1 MIITLIVI
9 LYLGYQTYK
18 GYQLGFAQRVINMI
32 FGAIVFAAAILGQNS
47 LGNWFYQQFSGNLV
61 PTTGNVSLEL
71 IGYRFLAF
79 FVIWIIG
86 KMILKIFKGWL
97 PKRDRTNKGLSNLL
111 DNVLGAI
118 VSFIAAYF
126 LVYVALSMCQAFQ
139 NPWFIQ
145 QTVDSPILRVI
156 IYNTPG
162 LSNGVFKTIF
172 GISRTVG

>member
-1 MIITLIVI
+1 MIVTLIVI

-47 LGNWFYQQFSGNLV
+47 LGNWFYQQFSGKVV
-61 PTTGNVSLEL
+61 PTTGNISLEI

-79 FVIWIIG
+79 FVIWFIG
-86 KMILKIFKGWL
+86 KMILKICKGWL
-97 PKRDRTNKGLSNLL
+97 PKRDRTKKGIGNLL

-118 VSFIAAYF
+118 VSFIAPKTLSNRLPIPF
-126 LVYVALSMCQAFQ
+126 LVRSRLGSQPLQIFK
-139 NPWFIQ
+139 I
-145 QTVDSPILRVI
+145 ILRVI

>member
-1 MIITLIVI
+1 MIVTLIVI

-47 LGNWFYQQFSGNLV
+47 LGNWFYQQFSGKVV
-61 PTTGNVSLEL
+61 PTTGNISLEI

-79 FVIWIIG
+79 FVIWFIG
-86 KMILKIFKGWL
+86 KMILKICKGWL
-97 PKRDRTNKGLSNLL
+97 PKRDRTKKGIGNLL

-126 LVYVALSMCQAFQ
+126 LVYVALS
-139 NPWFIQ
+139 
-145 QTVDSPILRVI
+145 
-156 IYNTPG
+156 
-162 LSNGVFKTIF
+162 LSLIH
-172 GISRTVG
+172 I

>member
-1 MIITLIVI
+1 MIVTLIVI
-9 LYLGYQTYK
+9 LYLSYQTYK

-47 LGNWFYQQFSGNLV
+47 LGNWFYQQFSGKVV
-61 PTTGNVSLEL
+61 PTTGNISLEI

-79 FVIWIIG
+79 FVIWFIG
-86 KMILKIFKGWL
+86 KMILKICKGWL
-97 PKRDRTNKGLSNLL
+97 PKRDRTKKGIGNLL

>member
-1 MIITLIVI
+1 MIVTLIVI

-47 LGNWFYQQFSGNLV
+47 LGNWFYQQFS
-61 PTTGNVSLEL
+61 
-71 IGYRFLAF
+71 
-79 FVIWIIG
+79 
-86 KMILKIFKGWL
+86 
-97 PKRDRTNKGLSNLL
+97 
-111 DNVLGAI
+111 
-118 VSFIAAYF
+118 
-126 LVYVALSMCQAFQ
+126 MCQAFQ

>member
-1 MIITLIVI
+1 MVHW
-9 LYLGYQTYK
+9 K
-18 GYQLGFAQRVINMI
+18 ND
-32 FGAIVFAAAILGQNS
+32 
-47 LGNWFYQQFSGNLV
+47 
-61 PTTGNVSLEL
+61 P
-71 IGYRFLAF
+71 
-79 FVIWIIG
+79 
-86 KMILKIFKGWL
+86 KICKGWL
-97 PKRDRTNKGLSNLL
+97 PKRDRSTKGLSTLL

-126 LVYVALSMCQAFQ
+126 LTYVVLSMCQAFQ